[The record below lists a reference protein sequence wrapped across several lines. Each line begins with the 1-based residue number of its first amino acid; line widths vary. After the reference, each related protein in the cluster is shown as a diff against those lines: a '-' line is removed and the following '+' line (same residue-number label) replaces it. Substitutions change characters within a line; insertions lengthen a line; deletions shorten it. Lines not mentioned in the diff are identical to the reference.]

1 VSPKKREALGVIN
14 LEKHNQALLMK
25 NLDKF
30 FNHKDTPWVSLIWE
44 KYYSNGKLP
53 SNTRN
58 GLFGGGIF

>member
-1 VSPKKREALGVIN
+1 
-14 LEKHNQALLMK
+14 MK